1 MNGLK
6 KCLTGGILILV
17 LLMMNACSNGQ
28 SLDKEA
34 KLQMVDKVKKLE
46 TYEYDLYYFHIDYN
60 EYLDLVN
67 GIVSEEYLNAVSDRI
82 IFGYNEV
89 EYTSKELTGMPR
101 EEWIKHK
108 EHMLRTIKHLEL
120 DKQIETIQLSD
131 PYIGD
136 LEDQAFIYISDL
148 REINGKRFVRTNKKY
163 TLNRLEDQWLITNV
177 ESDRYTFGSDLS
189 EEEIQSQLAKL
200 NYQTHEDQPVKYLE
214 DTLVLQ
220 GISGE

>member
-1 MNGLK
+1 MKGLM

-17 LLMMNACSNGQ
+17 MLMMTACSNGQ

-46 TYEYDLYYFHIDYN
+46 TYEYDLYYFNIDYN
-60 EYLDLVN
+60 EYLDLVKGTVN
-67 GIVSEEYLNAVSDRI
+67 EEYLNAVSDRI

-101 EEWIKHK
+101 EEWNKHK
-108 EHMLRTIKHLEL
+108 EHMLQTIKHLEL
-120 DKQIETIQLSD
+120 DKQIETVQLSD

-136 LEDQAFIYISDL
+136 LEDQAFIYVSDL
-148 REINGKRFVRTNKKY
+148 REIKGKPFIQTYKKY
-163 TLNRLEDQWLITNV
+163 MLNRMEDQWLITSV
-177 ESDRYTFGSDLS
+177 ESDRYTFGSDHS

-220 GISGE
+220 GVAQ